1 MHLHTLTLQAIG
13 PFAGRHVIDFAE
25 LATSGIF
32 LLEGPTGAGKSTI
45 IDAVVFALYGKVASE
60 AASEDR
66 LRSAY
71 AAPDVESF
79 VDLVFETGSGVYRV
93 RRTPEFQRA
102 KKRGTGTTTQQ
113 AGVKLWRLAGA
124 DQAVAA
130 PGADA
135 DDVPGELLSTRLDE
149 AGLEIQRAVGLD
161 RRQFVQTIVL
171 PQGEFANFLRADPEH
186 RRSLLQKVF
195 GTEIYDRVQTELAA
209 LNREAQGSVSAAKGA
224 ATGAVENFVGAA
236 GLTSEAAA
244 TLREAARDETRLA
257 GPLDTAEEPVGESDG
272 EGDGHSGG
280 AGGAGEAG
288 QAGADTA
295 HVAAVAAQDESVAA
309 AAALP
314 SVRTLVHR
322 HVAAMQRTADE
333 LGAREIS
340 ANSALVAARD
350 AFEAA
355 RTLSAAV
362 VRRDALLAEQAALDA
377 AADQVATD
385 REVLAAAR
393 RAAVVE
399 PVLAGARRAATE
411 HAAARERLLLART
424 GVPESLAT
432 ADVTALDV
440 LRSSLAAASTRL
452 ARLLPV
458 GESLPIRERDLVDG
472 RKEVER
478 DREERARVLADLAA
492 RPAGR
497 AERESRRDELA
508 DVAGRLGERQEK
520 VLTAES
526 VLRAARQAVE
536 TGTALDAA
544 RVGQEQAVAAARAAS
559 DAEHALRTAWLGGI
573 AGELAE
579 GLEPG
584 DACPVCGAHEH
595 PAPAR
600 TSDEHVSR
608 DDVETAE
615 AARRNAE
622 EVVAAASAEVATL
635 AERLDGFQRA
645 AGGVGVGQAQAALAA
660 AKELVSASAA
670 AATARAEATAA
681 LAAFDAETAQLT
693 TLASTLAERI
703 AGESARL
710 DALAAGIAQDRHD
723 IVTELDATGP
733 LLADADL
740 PDPWADQGASA
751 NPVAVLAAAL
761 RDRDLAVSTLLDAE
775 AAVARTSAAVEA
787 RAAEVA
793 AVLAEA
799 GFDDEQQVVD
809 ALVPAERR
817 EELERSLRM
826 VDADTERIR
835 RGLAEEAIVAL
846 PADVDVDLD
855 GARDAVGQAEDAE
868 RMAALQANGAS
879 RRATAA
885 ATAATEI
892 ESTVAAWGRAREDA
906 APVARMAALAA
917 GSGAD
922 NAKALSLATFVL
934 VRRFEDVVAAANER
948 LREMSDGRY
957 ELERSDEKEDVRT
970 RRTGLAMKVLDHRTE
985 QARDPR
991 TLSGGETFYVSLCLA
1006 LGMADVVTAEVG
1018 GVDLGTLFVDE
1029 GFGTLDPETLEAVLG
1044 ELGKLRAGGRVVGV
1058 VSHVDA
1064 LKASIAERVEVRRLA
1079 NGSSTLTVRA

>member
-71 AAPDVESF
+71 AGPDVESF

-113 AGVKLWRLAGA
+113 AGVRLWRLAGA
-124 DQAVAA
+124 DLAA
-130 PGADA
+130 LAAAGGSAE
-135 DDVPGELLSTRLDE
+135 DVPGELLSTRLDE

-171 PQGEFANFLRADPEH
+171 PQGEFASFLRADPEH

-195 GTEIYDRVQTELAA
+195 GTEVYDRVQSELAA
-209 LNREAQGSVSAAKGA
+209 LNREAQGSVSAARAA

-244 TLREAARDETRLA
+244 TLRDAAREDARLA
-257 GPLDTAEEPVGESDG
+257 GPLDTSDG
-272 EGDGHSGG
+272 PEVAVPDASHGLPTDDLGDLFAAAGHG
-280 AGGAGEAG
+280 
-288 QAGADTA
+288 
-295 HVAAVAAQDESVAA
+295 AAVAVGEDQAA
-309 AAALP
+309 GAP

-322 HVAAMQRTADE
+322 HVTAMRRTADE

-340 ANSALVAARD
+340 ANAALVAARD

-355 RTLSAAV
+355 RTLGAAIA
-362 VRRDALLAEQAALDA
+362 RRDALLAEQAALNA
-377 AADQVATD
+377 AADQVETD
-385 REVLAAAR
+385 RQVLAAAQ
-393 RAAVVE
+393 RAAVVA
-399 PVLAGARRAATE
+399 PVLDGARRAAQERT
-411 HAAARERLLLART
+411 AAHERLLLART
-424 GVPESLAT
+424 DVPEALAT
-432 ADVTALDV
+432 ADVSALEV
-440 LRSSLAAASTRL
+440 LRSSLAASSTRL

-458 GESLPIRERDLVDG
+458 GESLPVRERELVDG
-472 RKEVER
+472 RKDVER
-478 DREERARVLADLAA
+478 DREERGRVLADLET
-492 RPAGR
+492 RPVQR
-497 AERESRRDELA
+497 AERESRRDALA

-520 VLTAES
+520 VLAAES
-526 VLRAARQAVE
+526 VLRAARQAAE
-536 TGTALDAA
+536 TATALGAA
-544 RVGQEQAVAAARAAS
+544 QARQEVAVAAARDAS
-559 DAEHALRTAWLGGI
+559 DTEHALRTAWLGGI
-573 AGELAE
+573 AGELAAD
-579 GLEPG
+579 LAPG
-584 DACPVCGAHEH
+584 DPCPVCGAHEH

-600 TSDEHVSR
+600 TSDAHVGR
-608 DDVETAE
+608 DAVQAAEATRRTAE
-615 AARRNAE
+615 RLVAE
-622 EVVAAASAEVATL
+622 VSAEVATL
-635 AERLDGFQRA
+635 SERRDGFLRT
-645 AGGVGVGQAQAALAA
+645 AGGVGIEQAQERLAEAAELVAESSAAVAERSEAA
-660 AKELVSASAA
+660 AD
-670 AATARAEATAA
+670 
-681 LAAFDAETAQLT
+681 LAAFDTETTALT
-693 TLASTLAERI
+693 ALASTLAERI

-710 DALAAGIAQDRHD
+710 DALAEGIEQDRQD
-723 IVTELDATGP
+723 IAAELDATGP

-740 PDPWADQGASA
+740 PDALADDGAPA
-751 NPVAVLAAAL
+751 NPVAVIDAAL
-761 RDRDLAVSTLLDAE
+761 RDRVLAVGALLDAE
-775 AAVARTSAAVEA
+775 AAVARASDAVAA

-793 AVLAEA
+793 TVVAEA
-799 GFDDEQQVVD
+799 GFDDEQEALD
-809 ALVPAERR
+809 ALLPADER
-817 EELERSLRM
+817 EALERTLRT
-826 VDADTERIR
+826 VDADAERIR
-835 RGLAEEAIVAL
+835 HGLAEDAVAAL
-846 PADVDVDLD
+846 PADVEVDLA
-855 GARDAVGQAEDAE
+855 GARDAVGQAEAAE
-868 RMAALQANGAS
+868 RMVALQANGAA
-879 RRATAA
+879 RRAAAA
-885 ATAATEI
+885 ATAAAEI
-892 ESTVAAWGRAREDA
+892 ETTLTAWVRAREEA

-917 GSGAD
+917 GSGTD

-1006 LGMADVVTAEVG
+1006 LGMADVVTAEAG

-1044 ELGKLRAGGRVVGV
+1044 ELGRLRAGGRVVGV

-1064 LKASIAERVEVRRLA
+1064 LKQSIAERIEVRRLA
-1079 NGSSTLTVRA
+1079 NGASTLTVRA

>member
-13 PFAGRHVIDFAE
+13 PFAGRHVVDFAE

-209 LNREAQGSVSAAKGA
+209 LNREAQGAVSVAKGA

-236 GLTSEAAA
+236 GLTSDAAA
-244 TLREAARDETRLA
+244 TLREAARDDVRLA
-257 GPLDTAEEPVGESDG
+257 GPLDTTEEPSGESDG
-272 EGDGHSGG
+272 AGDGHSGG
-280 AGGAGEAG
+280 AD
-288 QAGADTA
+288 QAGDDDAQ
-295 HVAAVAAQDESVAA
+295 VVAVAVQDASVAA
-309 AAALP
+309 GVALP

-322 HVAAMQRTADE
+322 HVTAMQRTADE

-350 AFEAA
+350 TFEAA

-385 REVLAAAR
+385 REVLAAAQ

-399 PVLAGARRAATE
+399 PVLAGARRAVTE
-411 HAAARERLLLART
+411 HAAAHERLLLART

-432 ADVTALDV
+432 ADVTALEV
-440 LRSSLAAASTRL
+440 LRSSLAAASTGL

-478 DREERARVLADLAA
+478 DREERARVLADLEV

-497 AERESRRDELA
+497 AEREARRDELA

-520 VLTAES
+520 VLAAES
-526 VLRAARQAVE
+526 VLRAARQAIE
-536 TGTALDAA
+536 TGTALDSA

-559 DAEHALRTAWLGGI
+559 DAEHSLRTVWLGGI
-573 AGELAE
+573 AGELAA

-595 PAPAR
+595 PSPAR
-600 TSDEHVSR
+600 TSDEHVGR

-615 AARRNAE
+615 AARRAAE
-622 EVVAAASAEVATL
+622 EIVAAASAEVATL
-635 AERLDGFQRA
+635 AERLDGFLRA
-645 AGGVGVGQAQAALAA
+645 AGGVGVDQAQAALAA
-660 AKELVSASAA
+660 ARDLVSASSA
-670 AATARAEATAA
+670 AATERAQATAA
-681 LAAFDAETAQLT
+681 LAAFDAETTDLA
-693 TLASTLAERI
+693 TLASTLAERV

-710 DALAAGIAQDRHD
+710 DALAAGIAQDRRD
-723 IVTELDATGP
+723 IVAELDATGP

-740 PDPWADQGASA
+740 PDPWADQGAQA

-775 AAVARTSAAVEA
+775 AAVTRTSAAVET

-793 AVLAEA
+793 AVVAEA
-799 GFDDEQQVVD
+799 GFEDEQQAVD
-809 ALVPAERR
+809 ALLPAESR
-817 EELERSLRM
+817 EALERRLRT

-835 RGLAEEAIVAL
+835 RGLAEEAIASL

-855 GARDAVGQAEDAE
+855 GARDAVGQAEAAE

-917 GSGAD
+917 GSGSD

-1006 LGMADVVTAEVG
+1006 LGMADVVTAEAG

-1064 LKASIAERVEVRRLA
+1064 LKQSIAERVEVRRLA

>member
-1 MHLHTLTLQAIG
+1 MHLHSLTLQAIG
-13 PFAGRHVIDFAE
+13 PFAGRHVVDFAQ

-60 AASEDR
+60 AASDDR

-124 DQAVAA
+124 DQAAVV
-130 PGADA
+130 PGAAA

-209 LNREAQGSVSAAKGA
+209 LNREAQGAVSAAKGI

-236 GLTSEAAA
+236 GLTSEATA
-244 TLREAARDETRLA
+244 TLREAARDDVRLA
-257 GPLDTAEEPVGESDG
+257 GPLDAAKEPAVDVDGDRDSDVDGGEVG
-272 EGDGHSGG
+272 
-280 AGGAGEAG
+280 
-288 QAGADTA
+288 
-295 HVAAVAAQDESVAA
+295 AVAEV
-309 AAALP
+309 AALP

-333 LGAREIS
+333 LGASEIS
-340 ANSALVAARD
+340 ANGVLVAARD

-355 RTLSAAV
+355 RSLSAAV

-377 AADQVATD
+377 AADQVAAD
-385 REVLAAAR
+385 RETLAAAQ

-399 PVLAGARRAATE
+399 PVLAGARHAATE
-411 HAAARERLLLART
+411 HAAALERLLLART
-424 GVPESLAT
+424 GVPESLAS

-452 ARLLPV
+452 VRLLPV
-458 GESLPIRERDLVDG
+458 GESLPLRERDLVDG
-472 RKEVER
+472 RKEIER
-478 DREERARVLADLAA
+478 DREERARVLAELEA
-492 RPAGR
+492 RPAER
-497 AERESRRDELA
+497 AEREARRDELA

-520 VLTAES
+520 VLAAES

-536 TGTALDAA
+536 TGAALDAA
-544 RVGQEQAVAAARAAS
+544 RAGQEQAVAAARAAS

-573 AGELAE
+573 AGELAA

-600 TSDEHVSR
+600 TGDEHVGR
-608 DDVETAE
+608 DGVEAAE
-615 AARRNAE
+615 AARRAAE
-622 EVVAAASAEVATL
+622 EIVAAASAEVATL
-635 AERLDGFQRA
+635 AERLDGFLRA
-645 AGGVGVGQAQAALAA
+645 AGGVEVDQARAALAA
-660 AKELVSASAA
+660 AKELVSASSA
-670 AATARAEATAA
+670 AATERSEVSAA
-681 LAAFDAETAQLT
+681 LSAFDAETGDLI

-710 DALAAGIAQDRHD
+710 DALAAGIEQDRREIAD
-723 IVTELDATGP
+723 ELDATGP
-733 LLADADL
+733 LLAGAGL
-740 PDPWADQGASA
+740 PDPLADEGAPA

-761 RDRDLAVSTLLDAE
+761 RDRDLAVSALLDAE
-775 AAVARTSAAVEA
+775 AAVARTSATVEA

-793 AVLAEA
+793 AVVAEA
-799 GFDDEQQVVD
+799 GFDDEQQAVD
-809 ALVPAERR
+809 ALLPAESRQELDRR
-817 EELERSLRM
+817 LRT
-826 VDADTERIR
+826 VDADTERVR
-835 RGLAEEAIVAL
+835 RGLSEEVVASL
-846 PADVDVDLD
+846 PADVEVDLD
-855 GARDAVGQAEDAE
+855 GARDAVGQAEAAE

-885 ATAATEI
+885 ATAAAEI
-892 ESTVAAWGRAREDA
+892 GSTVSAWVRAREDA

-917 GSGAD
+917 GSGSD

-1006 LGMADVVTAEVG
+1006 LGMADVVTAEAG

-1064 LKASIAERVEVRRLA
+1064 LKQAIAERIEVRRLA

>member
-209 LNREAQGSVSAAKGA
+209 LNREAQSRVSVAKGA
-224 ATGAVENFVGAA
+224 ATGAVENFAGAA

-244 TLREAARDETRLA
+244 TLREAARDDVRLA
-257 GPLDTAEEPVGESDG
+257 GPLDTTEEPSGESVDDA
-272 EGDGHSGG
+272 EGDGDSG
-280 AGGAGEAG
+280 AGD
-288 QAGADTA
+288 AGADVA
-295 HVAAVAAQDESVAA
+295 QVASVAVQDAAVAAVAAV
-309 AAALP
+309 AALP

-322 HVAAMQRTADE
+322 HVTAMQRTADE

-377 AADQVATD
+377 AVVQVATD
-385 REVLAAAR
+385 REVLAAAQ

-411 HAAARERLLLART
+411 HAAAHERLLLART
-424 GVPESLAT
+424 GVPESLAS

-458 GESLPIRERDLVDG
+458 GESLPVRERDLVDG

-478 DREERARVLADLAA
+478 DREERARVLADLEA

-520 VLTAES
+520 VLAADS
-526 VLRAARQAVE
+526 VLRAARQAIE
-536 TGTALDAA
+536 TGTALDTA
-544 RVGQEQAVAAARAAS
+544 RAGQERAVADARTAS

-573 AGELAE
+573 AGELAAA
-579 GLEPG
+579 LQPG
-584 DACPVCGAHEH
+584 GPCPVCGAHEH

-600 TSDEHVSR
+600 TSEQHVGR

-615 AARRNAE
+615 AARRAAE
-622 EVVAAASAEVATL
+622 EIVAAASAEVAAL
-635 AERLDGFQRA
+635 AERLDGFLRA
-645 AGGVGVGQAQAALAA
+645 AGGVGVDQAQAALAA
-660 AKELVSASAA
+660 AKELVTASSA
-670 AATARAEATAA
+670 AATARAEANAA
-681 LAAFDAETAQLT
+681 LAAFDAETADLT
-693 TLASTLAERI
+693 TLASTLAEQV

-710 DALAAGIAQDRHD
+710 DALAAGIEQDRRE
-723 IVTELDATGP
+723 IVAELDATGP

-740 PDPWADQGASA
+740 PDPWADQGAPA

-761 RDRDLAVSTLLDAE
+761 RDRDLAVGTLLDAE
-775 AAVARTSAAVEA
+775 AAVARASVAVEA

-793 AVLAEA
+793 AVVAEA
-799 GFDDEQQVVD
+799 GFEDEHEAVD
-809 ALVPAERR
+809 ALLPAENR
-817 EELERSLRM
+817 EALERRLRTI
-826 VDADTERIR
+826 DADTERIR
-835 RGLAEEAIVAL
+835 RGLAEEAIVSL

-855 GARDAVGQAEDAE
+855 GARDAVGQAEAAE

-917 GSGAD
+917 GSGSD

-934 VRRFEDVVAAANER
+934 VRRFEDVVTAANER

-1006 LGMADVVTAEVG
+1006 LGMADVVTAEAG

-1064 LKASIAERVEVRRLA
+1064 LKQSIAERVEVRRLA

>member
-13 PFAGRHVIDFAE
+13 PFAGRHVIDFTE

-71 AAPDVESF
+71 ASPDVESF
-79 VDLVFETGSGVYRV
+79 VDLVFETGSGIYRV

-113 AGVKLWRLAGA
+113 AGVTLWRLAGA

-130 PGADA
+130 PGGDA
-135 DDVPGELLSTRLDE
+135 DDVPGDLLSTRLDE

-171 PQGEFANFLRADPEH
+171 PQGEFASFLRADPEH

-195 GTEIYDRVQTELAA
+195 GTEVYDRVQTELAA
-209 LNREAQGSVSAAKGA
+209 LNREAQGSVSAAKGF
-224 ATGAVENFVGAA
+224 ATGAIENFVGAA

-244 TLREAARDETRLA
+244 TLREAARDDVRLA
-257 GPLDTAEEPVGESDG
+257 GPLDATWEPAGESDLDVDD
-272 EGDGHSGG
+272 GDADGDSG
-280 AGGAGEAG
+280 
-288 QAGADTA
+288 AGADDA
-295 HVAAVAAQDESVAA
+295 EAVADQDVSVAAV
-309 AAALP
+309 ALP

-340 ANSALVAARD
+340 ANGVLLAARD

-355 RTLSAAV
+355 RTLSGAV
-362 VRRDALLAEQAALDA
+362 VRRDALLAERAVLDA
-377 AADQVATD
+377 SADQVAAD
-385 REVLAAAR
+385 REILAAAQ

-411 HAAARERLLLART
+411 HAAAHERLLLART
-424 GVPESLAT
+424 GVPESLAA

-478 DREERARVLADLAA
+478 DREERARVLADLET
-492 RPAGR
+492 RPAER

-520 VLTAES
+520 VLAAES

-536 TGTALDAA
+536 TGTALDISRA
-544 RVGQEQAVAAARAAS
+544 GQERAVADARSAS
-559 DAEHALRTAWLGGI
+559 DAEHTLRTAWLGGI
-573 AGELAE
+573 AGELAAV
-579 GLEPG
+579 LEPG

-600 TSDEHVSR
+600 TSDEHVGR
-608 DDVETAE
+608 EAVQAAE
-615 AARRNAE
+615 AARRAAE
-622 EVVAAASAEVATL
+622 EAVAAATAEVAMLT
-635 AERLDGFQRA
+635 ERLDGLSRS
-645 AGGVGVGQAQAALAA
+645 AGGVGVDQAQVALAA
-660 AKELVSASAA
+660 AKELVSASSAA
-670 AATARAEATAA
+670 GTERAEASAA
-681 LAAFDAETAQLT
+681 LAAFDAETASLT
-693 TLASTLAERI
+693 ALASTLAERV
-703 AGESARL
+703 AGDSARL
-710 DALAAGIAQDRHD
+710 DALAAGIEQDRRD
-723 IVTELDATGP
+723 IAVELDATGP

-740 PDPWADQGASA
+740 PDPLADEGTPS

-761 RDRDLAVSTLLDAE
+761 RDRDLAVSALLDAE
-775 AAVARTSAAVEA
+775 SAVARTSAAVEA

-793 AVLAEA
+793 AVVAEA
-799 GFDDEQQVVD
+799 GFEDEQQAVD

-817 EELERSLRM
+817 SALERGLRT

-835 RGLAEEAIVAL
+835 RGLAEEAIASL

-868 RMAALQANGAS
+868 RMAALRANGAS

-892 ESTVAAWGRAREDA
+892 ESTLTVWVRARQDA

-917 GSGAD
+917 GSGSD
-922 NAKALSLATFVL
+922 NAKALSLATYVL

-1006 LGMADVVTAEVG
+1006 LGMADVVTAEAG
-1018 GVDLGTLFVDE
+1018 GVDIGTLFVDE

-1064 LKASIAERVEVRRLA
+1064 LKQSIAERIEVRRLA

>member
-13 PFAGRHVIDFAE
+13 PFAGRHVIDFGE

-209 LNREAQGSVSAAKGA
+209 LNREAQGAVSVAKGA
-224 ATGAVENFVGAA
+224 ATGAVENFAGAA
-236 GLTSEAAA
+236 GLTSDAAA
-244 TLREAARDETRLA
+244 ILREAARDDVRLA
-257 GPLDTAEEPVGESDG
+257 GPLDTTEEPTDDSGG
-272 EGDGHSGG
+272 EGDGDGD
-280 AGGAGEAG
+280 GAGEAG
-288 QAGADTA
+288 DDAADVA
-295 HVAAVAAQDESVAA
+295 AIAVRDAAVAAVAG
-309 AAALP
+309 LP

-322 HVAAMQRTADE
+322 HVATMQRTADA

-377 AADQVATD
+377 TADQVATD
-385 REVLAAAR
+385 REVLAAAQ

-411 HAAARERLLLART
+411 HAAAHERLLLART
-424 GVPESLAT
+424 GVPESLAS

-458 GESLPIRERDLVDG
+458 GESLPLRERDLVDG

-478 DREERARVLADLAA
+478 DREERARVVADLAA
-492 RPAGR
+492 RPADR

-520 VLTAES
+520 VLAAQS

-536 TGTALDAA
+536 TRTALDTA
-544 RVGQEQAVAAARAAS
+544 RAGQERAVADARTAS

-573 AGELAE
+573 AGELAA

-600 TSDEHVSR
+600 TSDEHVGR

-615 AARRNAE
+615 AGRRAAE
-622 EVVAAASAEVATL
+622 EIVAAASAEVATL
-635 AERLDGFQRA
+635 VERLDGFLRA
-645 AGGVGVGQAQAALAA
+645 AGGVEVDQAQVALAVVE
-660 AKELVSASAA
+660 ELVSASSAA
-670 AATARAEATAA
+670 VTERAEASAA
-681 LAAFDAETAQLT
+681 LSAFDAETGDLT
-693 TLASTLAERI
+693 TLASTLAERV

-710 DALAAGIAQDRHD
+710 DALAAGIEQDRRD
-723 IVTELDATGP
+723 IVAELDATGP

-740 PDPWADQGASA
+740 PDPWADEGTPA

-775 AAVARTSAAVEA
+775 AAVTRTSAAVEA

-793 AVLAEA
+793 AVVAEA
-799 GFDDEQQVVD
+799 GFEDEHEAVD
-809 ALVPAERR
+809 ALLPTESREVLERR
-817 EELERSLRM
+817 LRTI
-826 VDADTERIR
+826 DADTERIR
-835 RGLAEEAIVAL
+835 RGLAEEAIVSL

-855 GARDAVGQAEDAE
+855 GARDAVGQAEAAE

-892 ESTVAAWGRAREDA
+892 ESTVGAWGRAREDA

-917 GSGAD
+917 GSGSD

-957 ELERSDEKEDVRT
+957 ELERSDEREDVRT

-1006 LGMADVVTAEVG
+1006 LGMADVVTAEAG

-1064 LKASIAERVEVRRLA
+1064 LKQSIAERVEVRRLA

>member
-13 PFAGRHVIDFAE
+13 PFAGRHVIDFTE

-113 AGVKLWRLAGA
+113 AGVTLWRLAGA

-130 PGADA
+130 PGGDA
-135 DDVPGELLSTRLDE
+135 DDVPGDLLSTRLDE

-171 PQGEFANFLRADPEH
+171 PQGEFASFLRADPEH

-195 GTEIYDRVQTELAA
+195 GTEVYDRVQTELAA
-209 LNREAQGSVSAAKGA
+209 LNREAQGSVSAAKGL
-224 ATGAVENFVGAA
+224 ATGAIENFVGAA

-244 TLREAARDETRLA
+244 ILREAARDDVRLA
-257 GPLDTAEEPVGESDG
+257 GPLDTTEEPVGESDLDV
-272 EGDGHSGG
+272 GDGDADGDSG
-280 AGGAGEAG
+280 
-288 QAGADTA
+288 AGADA
-295 HVAAVAAQDESVAA
+295 AEVAAVADQDVSVAA
-309 AAALP
+309 VALP

-340 ANSALVAARD
+340 ANGVLLAARD

-355 RTLSAAV
+355 RTLSGAV
-362 VRRDALLAEQAALDA
+362 VRRDALLAERAVLDA
-377 AADQVATD
+377 SADQVAAD
-385 REVLAAAR
+385 REILAAAQ

-411 HAAARERLLLART
+411 HAAAHERLLLART
-424 GVPESLAT
+424 GVPESLAA

-478 DREERARVLADLAA
+478 DREERARVLADLEA
-492 RPAGR
+492 RPAER
-497 AERESRRDELA
+497 AEQESRRDELA

-520 VLTAES
+520 VLAAES

-536 TGTALDAA
+536 TGTALDTSRA
-544 RVGQEQAVAAARAAS
+544 GQERAVADARSAS
-559 DAEHALRTAWLGGI
+559 EVEHTLRTAWLGGI
-573 AGELAE
+573 AGELAAV
-579 GLEPG
+579 LEPG

-600 TSDEHVSR
+600 TSDEHVGR
-608 DDVETAE
+608 EAVQAAE
-615 AARRNAE
+615 AARRAAE
-622 EVVAAASAEVATL
+622 EAVAAATAEVAMLT
-635 AERLDGFQRA
+635 ERLDGLSRS
-645 AGGVGVGQAQAALAA
+645 AGGVGVDQAQVALAE
-660 AKELVSASAA
+660 AKELVSASSAA
-670 AATARAEATAA
+670 GTERAEASAA
-681 LAAFDAETAQLT
+681 LAGFDAETANLT
-693 TLASTLAERI
+693 TLASTLAEQV
-703 AGESARL
+703 AGDSARL
-710 DALAAGIAQDRHD
+710 DALAAGIEQDRRD
-723 IVTELDATGP
+723 IAAELDATGP

-740 PDPWADQGASA
+740 PDPLADEGAPS
-751 NPVAVLAAAL
+751 NPVAVLAAAM

-775 AAVARTSAAVEA
+775 SAVARTSAAVEA
-787 RAAEVA
+787 RATEVA
-793 AVLAEA
+793 AILAQA
-799 GFDDEQQVVD
+799 GFEDEQQAVD

-817 EELERSLRM
+817 SALERGLRT

-835 RGLAEEAIVAL
+835 RGLAEEAIVSL

-868 RMAALQANGAS
+868 RMAALRANGAS

-892 ESTVAAWGRAREDA
+892 ESTLTVWVRARQDA

-917 GSGAD
+917 GSGSD
-922 NAKALSLATFVL
+922 NAKALSLATYVL

-1006 LGMADVVTAEVG
+1006 LGMADVVTAEAG

-1064 LKASIAERVEVRRLA
+1064 LKQSIAERIEVRRLT